1 MILLQPPRLFGDER
15 QQLTQLKDYL
25 GALIPQLNLAL
36 EQATRQEYTLQTAQ
50 PQAIRAQKEQ
60 QAAATFA
67 DVKSLIIKSAD
78 IVNAWYD
85 AISLKL
91 QGLYVA
97 QSDFGTYREETALL
111 LEASARQVELL
122 FENDQ
127 TLETEFSNLQATAN
141 DLRATSG
148 SLSADME
155 TVKAQGQAAAH
166 SIAGLESTAA
176 GLVAESA
183 ALKSAADRMDGQLA
197 GLVADNLLTKAYIRM
212 GLLDTEEGMD
222 IYGLEIGQTVE
233 ANGTEVFAKCMRLS
247 AGQLTFYNGDG
258 SVAAVASGDW
268 FLCPVLEAQKLYL
281 GGFSLLPRTNGNL
294 SVRWTK

>member
-127 TLETEFSNLQATAN
+127 TLATEFSNLQATAN

-155 TVKAQGQAAAH
+155 TVKAQGQAAADGL
-166 SIAGLESTAA
+166 AGLEGTAA

-233 ANGTEVFAKCMRLS
+233 ANGAEVFAKCMRLS

-258 SVAAVASGDW
+258 SVAAVASGDR

>member
-127 TLETEFSNLQATAN
+127 TMATEFSNLQATAN

-155 TVKAQGQAAAH
+155 TVKAQGQAAAD
-166 SIAGLESTAA
+166 SLAGLEGTAA
-176 GLVAESA
+176 GLAAESA

-247 AGQLTFYNGDG
+247 AGQLTFYNGDD
-258 SVAAVASGDW
+258 SVAAVASGDR

>member
-127 TLETEFSNLQATAN
+127 TMETEFSNLQATAN

-155 TVKAQGQAAAH
+155 TVKVQGQAAADGL
-166 SIAGLESTAA
+166 AGLEGTAA

-258 SVAAVASGDW
+258 SVAAVASGDR

>member
-127 TLETEFSNLQATAN
+127 TMATEFSNLQATAN

-155 TVKAQGQAAAH
+155 TVKAQGQAAAD
-166 SIAGLESTAA
+166 SLAGLEGTAA
-176 GLVAESA
+176 GLAAESA

-233 ANGTEVFAKCMRLS
+233 ANGAEVFAKCMRLS

-258 SVAAVASGDW
+258 SVAAVASGDR

>member
-127 TLETEFSNLQATAN
+127 TMETEFSNLQATAN

-155 TVKAQGQAAAH
+155 TVKVQGQAAADGL
-166 SIAGLESTAA
+166 AGLEGTAA
-176 GLVAESA
+176 DLVAESA

-212 GLLDTEEGMD
+212 GLLDTEEGVD

-233 ANGTEVFAKCMRLS
+233 ANGAEVFAKCMRLS

-258 SVAAVASGDW
+258 SVAAVASGDR

-281 GGFSLLPRTNGNL
+281 GGFSFLPRTNGNL
-294 SVRWTK
+294 SVRWTQ